1 MSSVIRA
8 HSSVTTR
15 YGWPIAIGAAAIVV
29 VLSTNVDLGTSPALI
44 RAVAVLAAFV
54 AEALLLV
61 APGIAAL
68 ALATRKVAAGPATGV
83 AMIFAGSGL
92 AALVT
97 FWAWYASP
105 GVGRATSAAI
115 LAASALVLAL
125 LNPQHLLRTAGLQWP
140 LLTALFVGMFFIGL
154 AFVQGGIA
162 AGALHTVG
170 ARFWVSPDNKVPLL
184 FAERLADARSL
195 RGYLIGNWHSSDRPP
210 LQTGIVLGQYPLF
223 GDRAVGYQLLAT
235 VAQMA
240 WLPATWVALRARG
253 YGERRIFVVLLATA
267 TTGVVFVNSVF
278 VWPKMLAAG
287 FAIAALA
294 VLVSRAP
301 ADRWRHADVLIAVL
315 CGLSFLSHGG
325 TAFAL
330 LALIPAIYV
339 FVKRRSAWRGMAVVA
354 LTLAALYLPWYA
366 YQRLVD
372 PPGDR
377 LLKWQLA
384 GVIQED
390 PRSAPRALVDQYRSL
405 SFEVLFDHKAGNVLT
420 LIARPAMWRVDP
432 AGVSWRHGFLNVAR
446 IAQLNNL
453 LPSAGPLLLGLA
465 ALFVPASRRR
475 LGRAPPL
482 ALFTV
487 LAVLAW
493 VVLLFG
499 GAEATAIIATGPY
512 AAVVMFIALLALG
525 VSVLP
530 RWAAVAILAVNA
542 VWFAICWIPGLG
554 FRPALPE
561 GTFVRVDGAMVGVC
575 VVAVAGLVWASLR
588 MGCFTRR
595 TVPTPPAVRR
605 RREMTTLP

>member
-1 MSSVIRA
+1 MPSVIRA
-8 HSSVTTR
+8 HSSITTR
-15 YGWPIAIGAAAIVV
+15 YRWPISLGAAATVV
-29 VLSTNVDLGTSPALI
+29 VLSTNVDLGTSPGPI
-44 RAVAVLAAFV
+44 RALAVLAAFV

-68 ALATRKVAAGPATGV
+68 ALATRKVAAGPATGM
-83 AMIFAGSGL
+83 AMVFAGSGS

-105 GVGRATSAAI
+105 DLGRATSVTV
-115 LAASALVLAL
+115 LVASALVLAL
-125 LNPQHLLRTAGLQWP
+125 LNPQDLVRTAGMKWP

-154 AFVQGGIA
+154 AFVQGGIH

-170 ARFWVSPDNKVPLL
+170 LRFWVSPDNKVPLL
-184 FAERLADARSL
+184 FAERLADARPL
-195 RGYLIGNWHSSDRPP
+195 RGFLIGNWHSSDRPP
-210 LQTGIVLGQYPLF
+210 LQSGIVLGQYPLF
-223 GDRAVGYQLLAT
+223 GDRVIGYQLLAT
-235 VAQMA
+235 AAQMA
-240 WLPATWVALRARG
+240 WLPATWAALRGRG

-278 VWPKMLAAG
+278 VWPKMLAGG

-294 VLVSRAP
+294 VLVSRVP
-301 ADRWRHADVLIAVL
+301 ADRWRHADVLVAVL

-339 FVKRRSAWRGMAVVA
+339 LVKRRSTWRGVAVVA
-354 LTLAALYLPWYA
+354 LTLGVLYVPWYA

-377 LLKWQLA
+377 LIKWQLA
-384 GVIQED
+384 GVIEED
-390 PRSAPRALVDQYRSL
+390 PRSAPRALIDQYRSL
-405 SFEVLFDHKAGNVLT
+405 SFGELIDHKAGNVLT
-420 LIARPAMWRVDP
+420 LIARPAMWQVDP
-432 AGVSWRHGFLNVAR
+432 AGVSWRHGFFNVAR

-453 LPSAGPLLLGLA
+453 ACSAGPLLLGLA

-493 VVLLFG
+493 VLLLFG
-499 GAEATAIIATGPY
+499 GEGATTIIATGPY
-512 AAVVMFIALLALG
+512 AAVLMFIALLALG
-525 VSVLP
+525 VTVLP
-530 RWAAVAILAVNA
+530 RWAASAILAINA
-542 VWFAICWIPGLG
+542 LWFALCWIPGLG

-561 GTFVRVDGAMVGVC
+561 GTFMRVDGAMVGLC
-575 VVAVAGLVWASLR
+575 VVAVSGLAWVALR
-588 MGCFTRR
+588 IGCFTRR
-595 TVPTPPAVRR
+595 TASTPPTVCHLSGA
-605 RREMTTLP
+605 TTPQ